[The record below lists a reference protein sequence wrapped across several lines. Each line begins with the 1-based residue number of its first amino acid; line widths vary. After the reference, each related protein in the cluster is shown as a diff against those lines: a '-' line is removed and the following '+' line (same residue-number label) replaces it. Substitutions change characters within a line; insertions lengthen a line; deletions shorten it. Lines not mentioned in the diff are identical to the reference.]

1 MDFIDYYKVLG
12 LTKSATQDDIKKA
25 YRKLARKY
33 HPDVN
38 PNNKEAELKFKQV
51 NEANEVLSHP
61 ENRKKYDQYGKDWKH
76 AEEFEKAKQQQRASS
91 RGNWGGGTHFTYEH
105 TGDSFGGDDFS
116 DFFESLFGGGGRN
129 RTYQR
134 PSFKGQDYRAEVS
147 ITLEEAF
154 IDHKRTLNVN
164 GKKLRITIPAGIK
177 DGQTIKL
184 AGQGGPGTNG
194 GTKGDLYITFHFDP
208 HPQFTRKGNDLYLD
222 MDIDLYTSL
231 LGGNLKVPTLSGP
244 VQVAIKP
251 ETPNGN
257 KVRLKG
263 KGYPVY
269 KQKEQFGDLYVT
281 LKVTTPTNL
290 TEKEKDLFKQL
301 QALRK

>member
-12 LTKSATQDDIKKA
+12 LAKNASQNDIKKA

-76 AEEFEKAKQQQRASS
+76 ADEFEKAKQQQRSAPGGSW
-91 RGNWGGGTHFTYEH
+91 GGGGTHFTYQH
-105 TGDSFGGDDFS
+105 SGDAFGEDDFS
-116 DFFESLFGGGGRN
+116 DFFESLFGGGRRSN
-129 RTYQR
+129 QR
-134 PSFKGQDYRAEVS
+134 RSFKGQDFKAEVS

-154 IDHKRTLNVN
+154 TDHKRTLHVN
-164 GKKLRITIPAGIK
+164 GKKLRITVPAGIK

-184 AGQGGPGTNG
+184 AGHGGSGANG
-194 GTKGDLYITFHFDP
+194 GSAGDLYITFHFEP
-208 HPQFTRKGNDLYLD
+208 HPRFSRKGNDLL
-222 MDIDLYTSL
+222 MELDIDLYTSI
-231 LGGNLKVPTLSGP
+231 LGGKIKVPTLSGP
-244 VQVAIKP
+244 VQVTIKP

-257 KVRLKG
+257 KIRLKG

-269 KQKEQFGDLYVT
+269 KKKQFGDLYVT
-281 LKVTTPTNL
+281 LHIQLPKKL
-290 TEKEKDLFKQL
+290 TAKEKELFKQL